1 MSADTQNEKSFC
13 ANNAHLR
20 KMNRNERR
28 KMTISAFLAILLKV
42 LSNPALIAGLIAFLQ
57 KTLHP

>member
-1 MSADTQNEKSFC
+1 MSANAHIQISTC

-20 KMNRNERR
+20 KTNKSERR
-28 KMTISAFLAILLKV
+28 KMTVSAFLAILLKV
-42 LSNPALIAGLIAFLQ
+42 LSSPALIAGIIAFLQ